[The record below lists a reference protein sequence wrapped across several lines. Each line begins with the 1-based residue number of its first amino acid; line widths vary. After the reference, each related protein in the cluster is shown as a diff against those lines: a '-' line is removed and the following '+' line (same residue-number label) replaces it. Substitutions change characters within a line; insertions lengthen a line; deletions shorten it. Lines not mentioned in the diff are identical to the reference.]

1 MEALLFSADDPDLV
15 SLFEPPEL
23 LGATAWGESLRRA
36 LNSAVLFVG
45 PFTSFLLEA
54 IASASISEFFPAFPF
69 LCYMF
74 RFISTLVLGHQLS
87 GGLGPKRQ
95 ILAYTAIKFLKI
107 LNI

>member
-23 LGATAWGESLRRA
+23 LGTTAWGESFRRA

-45 PFTSFLLEA
+45 AFTSFLLEA
-54 IASASISEFFPAFPF
+54 IASASISVFTVAVLFPAFPF

-87 GGLGPKRQ
+87 GGLGP
-95 ILAYTAIKFLKI
+95 
-107 LNI
+107 